1 MRARGAPPEAGPLV
15 DPARETL
22 LLAACS
28 GDATAVASLLAHLQ
42 PDLKRFAR
50 HSCASREDA
59 EDAVQIA
66 MWKVQRSVGTLR
78 ALPAL
83 AAWLF
88 RIVQRECCRLMRAMR
103 LTTSLN
109 GELEEQ
115 LRSAPVLLQLRHDLA
130 GAIAGL
136 PPAYRSVLILC
147 DIDELTASEAAQ
159 QLGLSVPAVKS
170 RLHRARGFM
179 RERLMQGAYWSGGG
193 SGEQ

>member
-1 MRARGAPPEAGPLV
+1 M
-15 DPARETL
+15 DPAREKL

-28 GDATAVASLLAHLQ
+28 GDATAVESLLAHLQ

-66 MWKVQRSVGTLR
+66 MWKVQRSMGTLR

-88 RIVQRECCRLMRAMR
+88 RIVQRECFRLMRAMR
-103 LTTSLN
+103 LTLPLN
-109 GELEEQ
+109 GELEDQ
-115 LRSAPVLLQLRHDLA
+115 LRSAPVPLQLRHDLA
-130 GAIAGL
+130 CAIAGL
-136 PPAYRSVLILC
+136 APAYRSVLILC
-147 DIDELTASEAAQ
+147 DIDELSAAEAAQ
-159 QLGLSVPAVKS
+159 QLGIAVAAVKS

-179 RERLMQGAYWSGGG
+179 RERLMQGAYWSGAGND
-193 SGEQ
+193 EE